1 MRELVWHIR
10 VQPRALSHGRL
21 SHALSLTF
29 TPAQPLAFARSQSL
43 SRRRRQRPQSL
54 ALVTMLVVVTR
65 GRLGRERQHASRVSP
80 RARRHSRQRR
90 RHHIVAAHS
99 TIRLVFSRSYLLPL
113 HIRHDIRQCHSSPQ
127 TLIWFATS

>member
-1 MRELVWHIR
+1 MRELVWHIC
-10 VQPRALSHGRL
+10 VQPRALSHGWL

-29 TPAQPLAFARSQSL
+29 APAQPLARSQSL

-54 ALVTMLVVVTR
+54 ARVTMLVVAS
-65 GRLGRERQHASRVSP
+65 GRLGRERQHASRVSS

-99 TIRLVFSRSYLLPL
+99 AIRLVSSRSHLLPL
-113 HIRHDIRQCHSSPQ
+113 HIGHDIRQCHSSTQ
-127 TLIWFATS
+127 TLIWFAPT

>member
-21 SHALSLTF
+21 SHALTLTF
-29 TPAQPLAFARSQSL
+29 APAQPLARSQSL
-43 SRRRRQRPQSL
+43 SRRRQRPQSL
-54 ALVTMLVVVTR
+54 ARVTMLVVAP

-90 RHHIVAAHS
+90 RHHLVAAHS
-99 TIRLVFSRSYLLPL
+99 TIRLVFSRSHLLPL
-113 HIRHDIRQCHSSPQ
+113 HIGYDTRQCHSSPQ
-127 TLIWFATS
+127 TLIWFAPT